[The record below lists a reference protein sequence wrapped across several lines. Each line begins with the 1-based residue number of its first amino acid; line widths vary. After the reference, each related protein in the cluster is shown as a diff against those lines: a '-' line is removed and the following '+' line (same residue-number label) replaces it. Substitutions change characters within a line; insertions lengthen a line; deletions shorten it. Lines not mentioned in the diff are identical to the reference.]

1 MAVPSDRESEG
12 VRLRRELNDAGP
24 RDMLCLSG
32 SFRSTQN
39 TSIRPTFGSPAPT
52 VKIDFEEV
60 PMNTNRRGLL
70 LAGCCGASTALFWS
84 VAARLRAEG
93 LNPPP
98 ETTTI
103 RLAKNPTICIAPQYV
118 VSDLLNDEGF
128 TNVVYVQSDAGVE
141 QTKALANGDLDF
153 TLHFSGPLLLQV
165 DRGLAITLLAGIH
178 VGCFELF
185 AKEGIDSVADL
196 KGRTVGIQ
204 ALETSPHVFL
214 SAMAALV
221 GLNPAKDIEWVTSA
235 SVKPIELFA
244 EGKID
249 AFLGFPPEPQRLRAQ
264 NIGHVIVNSA
274 QDRPWSG
281 YFCCMLAG
289 NREFVRKN
297 PIATKRL
304 VRAMLRATD
313 LCVSEPTLVAQ
324 RMVDRSF
331 TPRRDYAVQTLTDV
345 PYNRWREYDPEDT
358 IRFYALRLREA
369 GMLKSSP
376 AKIVADGADWRFL
389 NEVRPELGG

>member
-1 MAVPSDRESEG
+1 MH
-12 VRLRRELNDAGP
+12 
-24 RDMLCLSG
+24 M
-32 SFRSTQN
+32 
-39 TSIRPTFGSPAPT
+39 
-52 VKIDFEEV
+52 
-60 PMNTNRRGLL
+60 NRRDLL
-70 LAGCCGASTALFWS
+70 LAGGCAASTALVLS
-84 VAARLRAEG
+84 VASRLRAEG
-93 LNPPP
+93 SNPPP

-103 RLAKNPTICIAPQYV
+103 RLAKNQTICIAPEYV
-118 VSDLLNDEGF
+118 VSDLRSAEGF

-141 QTKALANGDLDF
+141 QAKAVANGDLDF

-165 DRGLAITLLAGIH
+165 DRGLRITILAGIH

-185 AKEGIDSVADL
+185 AKEGIRSVADL

-204 ALETSPHVFL
+204 ALETSQHVFL
-214 SAMAALV
+214 SAMATLV

-244 EGKID
+244 GGKID

-264 NIGHVIVNSA
+264 NIGRVIVNSA
-274 QDRPWSG
+274 RDRPWSQ

-297 PIATKRL
+297 PIATKRV

-313 LCVSEPTLVAQ
+313 LCVSEPALVAQ
-324 RMVDRSF
+324 RMVDRGF
-331 TPRRDYAVQTLTDV
+331 TPRQDDAVQTLAEV
-345 PYNRWREYDPEDT
+345 PYNHWRDYDPEDT

-369 GMLKSSP
+369 GMLKSRP
-376 AKIVADGADWRFL
+376 AKNVADAAG
-389 NEVRPELGG
+389 RPSQKDVPPRLGV

>member
-1 MAVPSDRESEG
+1 MH
-12 VRLRRELNDAGP
+12 
-24 RDMLCLSG
+24 
-32 SFRSTQN
+32 
-39 TSIRPTFGSPAPT
+39 
-52 VKIDFEEV
+52 
-60 PMNTNRRGLL
+60 TNRRDLL
-70 LAGCCGASTALFWS
+70 LAGCCAASTALAWS
-84 VAARLRAEG
+84 VATRLRAEG
-93 LNPPP
+93 ANPPP

-103 RLAKNPTICIAPQYV
+103 RLAKNQTICIAPQYV
-118 VSDLLNDEGF
+118 VSDLLSAEGI
-128 TNVVYVQSDAGVE
+128 TNVVYVQSDGGVE
-141 QTKALANGDLDF
+141 QAKAVANGDLDF
-153 TLHFSGPLLLQV
+153 TLHFSGPLLLQI
-165 DRGLAITLLAGIH
+165 DRGLRTTILAGIH

-185 AKEGIDSVADL
+185 AKEGIRSVADL

-204 ALETSPHVFL
+204 ALETSQHIFL
-214 SAMAALV
+214 SAMATLV
-221 GLNPAKDIEWVTSA
+221 GLNPTKDIEWVTSA

-274 QDRPWSG
+274 QDRPWSQ

-297 PIATKRL
+297 PMATKRV

-313 LCVSEPTLVAQ
+313 LCVSEPALVAQ
-324 RMVDRSF
+324 RMVDRGF
-331 TPRRDYAVQTLTDV
+331 TARHDYAVQTLADV
-345 PYNRWREYDPEDT
+345 PYNRWRDYDPEDT

-376 AKIVADGADWRFL
+376 AKIIADGADWRFL
-389 NEVRPELGG
+389 NEVRRELGG

>member
-1 MAVPSDRESEG
+1 MH
-12 VRLRRELNDAGP
+12 
-24 RDMLCLSG
+24 
-32 SFRSTQN
+32 
-39 TSIRPTFGSPAPT
+39 
-52 VKIDFEEV
+52 
-60 PMNTNRRGLL
+60 TNRRDLL
-70 LAGCCGASTALFWS
+70 LAGACAASTALAWS
-84 VAARLRAEG
+84 VATRLRAEG
-93 LNPPP
+93 PNPPP

-103 RLAKNPTICIAPQYV
+103 RLAKNQTICIAPQYV
-118 VSDLLNDEGF
+118 VSDLLSAEGI
-128 TNVVYVQSDAGVE
+128 TNVVYVQSDGGVE
-141 QTKALANGDLDF
+141 QAKAVANGDLDF
-153 TLHFSGPLLLQV
+153 TLHFSGPLLLQI
-165 DRGLAITLLAGIH
+165 DRGLRTTILAGVH

-185 AKEGIDSVADL
+185 AKEGIRSVADL

-204 ALETSPHVFL
+204 ALETSQHIFL
-214 SAMAALV
+214 SAMATLV
-221 GLNPAKDIEWVTSA
+221 GLNPTKDIEWVTSA

-274 QDRPWSG
+274 QDRPWSQ

-297 PIATKRL
+297 PIATKRV

-313 LCVSEPTLVAQ
+313 LCVSEPALVAQ
-324 RMVDRSF
+324 RMVDRGF
-331 TPRRDYAVQTLTDV
+331 TARHDYAVQTLADV
-345 PYNRWREYDPEDT
+345 PYNRWRDYDPEDT

-376 AKIVADGADWRFL
+376 AKIIADGVDWRFL
-389 NEVRPELGG
+389 NEVRRELGG

>member
-1 MAVPSDRESEG
+1 MH
-12 VRLRRELNDAGP
+12 
-24 RDMLCLSG
+24 
-32 SFRSTQN
+32 
-39 TSIRPTFGSPAPT
+39 
-52 VKIDFEEV
+52 
-60 PMNTNRRGLL
+60 TNRRDLL
-70 LAGCCGASTALFWS
+70 LAGCCAASTALAWS
-84 VAARLRAEG
+84 VATRLRAEG
-93 LNPPP
+93 PNPPP

-103 RLAKNPTICIAPQYV
+103 RLAKNQTICIAPQYV
-118 VSDLLNDEGF
+118 VSDLLSAEGI
-128 TNVVYVQSDAGVE
+128 TNVVYVQSDGGVE
-141 QTKALANGDLDF
+141 QAKAVANGDLDF
-153 TLHFSGPLLLQV
+153 TLHFSGPLLLQI
-165 DRGLAITLLAGIH
+165 DRGLRTTILAGIH

-185 AKEGIDSVADL
+185 AKEGIRSVADL

-204 ALETSPHVFL
+204 ALETSQHIFL
-214 SAMAALV
+214 SAMATLV
-221 GLNPAKDIEWVTSA
+221 GLNPTKDIEWVTSA

-274 QDRPWSG
+274 QDRPWSQ

-297 PIATKRL
+297 PMATKRV

-313 LCVSEPTLVAQ
+313 LCVSEPALVAQ
-324 RMVDRSF
+324 RMVDRGF
-331 TPRRDYAVQTLTDV
+331 TARHDYAVQTLADV
-345 PYNRWREYDPEDT
+345 PYNRWRDYDPEDT

-376 AKIVADGADWRFL
+376 AKIIADGVDWRFL
-389 NEVRPELGG
+389 NEVRRELGG

>member
-1 MAVPSDRESEG
+1 MH
-12 VRLRRELNDAGP
+12 
-24 RDMLCLSG
+24 
-32 SFRSTQN
+32 
-39 TSIRPTFGSPAPT
+39 
-52 VKIDFEEV
+52 
-60 PMNTNRRGLL
+60 TNRRDLL
-70 LAGCCGASTALFWS
+70 LAGCCAASTALVWS
-84 VAARLRAEG
+84 VTTRLRAEEP
-93 LNPPP
+93 NPPP

-103 RLAKNPTICIAPQYV
+103 RLAKNQTICIAPQYV
-118 VSDLLNDEGF
+118 VSDLLSAEGI
-128 TNVVYVQSDAGVE
+128 TNVVYVQSDGGVE
-141 QTKALANGDLDF
+141 QAKAVANGDLDF
-153 TLHFSGPLLLQV
+153 TLHFSGPLLLQI
-165 DRGLAITLLAGIH
+165 DRGLRTTILAGIH

-185 AKEGIDSVADL
+185 AKEGIRSVADL

-204 ALETSPHVFL
+204 ALETSQHIFL
-214 SAMAALV
+214 SAMATLV
-221 GLNPAKDIEWVTSA
+221 GLNPTKDIEWVTSA

-274 QDRPWSG
+274 QDRPWSQ

-297 PIATKRL
+297 PIATKRV

-313 LCVSEPTLVAQ
+313 LCVSDPVLVAQ
-324 RMVDRSF
+324 RMVDRGF
-331 TPRRDYAVQTLTDV
+331 TARHDYAVQTLADV
-345 PYNRWREYDPEDT
+345 PYNRWRDYDPEDT

-376 AKIVADGADWRFL
+376 AKIIADGADWRFL
-389 NEVRPELGG
+389 NEVRRELGG

>member
-1 MAVPSDRESEG
+1 MH
-12 VRLRRELNDAGP
+12 
-24 RDMLCLSG
+24 
-32 SFRSTQN
+32 
-39 TSIRPTFGSPAPT
+39 
-52 VKIDFEEV
+52 
-60 PMNTNRRGLL
+60 TNRRDLL
-70 LAGCCGASTALFWS
+70 LAGCRAASTALVWS
-84 VAARLRAEG
+84 VASRLRAEG
-93 LNPPP
+93 PNPPP

-103 RLAKNPTICIAPQYV
+103 RLAKNPVICIAPQYV
-118 VSDLLNDEGF
+118 VSDLLNAEGF

-141 QTKALANGDLDF
+141 QTKAVGKGDIDF

-165 DRGLAITLLAGIH
+165 DRGLSITILAGIH

-185 AKEGIDSVADL
+185 AREGIRSVADL

-204 ALETSPHVFL
+204 GLETSPHVFL
-214 SAMAALV
+214 SAMATLV
-221 GLNPAKDIEWVTSA
+221 GLDPAKDIEWVTSGP
-235 SVKPIELFA
+235 VKPIELFA

-249 AFLGFPPEPQRLRAQ
+249 AFLGFAPEPQRLRAQ
-264 NIGHVIVNSA
+264 NIGRVIVNSA
-274 QDRPWSG
+274 QDRPWSQ
-281 YFCCMLAG
+281 YFCCMLAS

-297 PIATKRL
+297 PIATKRV

-324 RMVDRSF
+324 RMVDRGF
-331 TPRRDYAVQTLTDV
+331 TARKDYAVQTLADV
-345 PYNRWREYDPEDT
+345 PYNRWRDYDPEDT

-389 NEVRPELGG
+389 NEVRRELGG

>member
-1 MAVPSDRESEG
+1 M
-12 VRLRRELNDAGP
+12 
-24 RDMLCLSG
+24 
-32 SFRSTQN
+32 Q
-39 TSIRPTFGSPAPT
+39 
-52 VKIDFEEV
+52 
-60 PMNTNRRGLL
+60 TNRRDLL
-70 LAGCCGASTALFWS
+70 LAGCCAASTALFWS
-84 VAARLRAEG
+84 VATRLRAEG
-93 LNPPP
+93 PARPP
-98 ETTTI
+98 EITTI
-103 RLAKNPTICIAPQYV
+103 RLAKNPAICIAPQYV
-118 VSDLLNDEGF
+118 VSDLLNAEGF

-141 QTKALANGDLDF
+141 QARGVTNGDLDF

-165 DRGLAITLLAGIH
+165 DRGLRIALLAGIH

-185 AKEGIDSVADL
+185 AKEGIRSVADL

-204 ALETSPHVFL
+204 ALETSQHVFL

-221 GLNPAKDIEWVTSA
+221 GLNPATDIEWVTSA

-264 NIGHVIVNSA
+264 DIGHVIVNSA
-274 QDRPWSG
+274 RDRPWSQ

-297 PIATKRL
+297 PIATKRV

-313 LCVSEPTLVAQ
+313 LCVSEPALVAQ
-324 RMVDRSF
+324 RMVDRGF
-331 TPRRDYAVQTLTDV
+331 ALRQDDAVQTLADV
-345 PYNRWREYDPEDT
+345 PYNRWRDYDPEDT

-376 AKIVADGADWRFL
+376 AKVVADAADWRFL
-389 NEVRPELGG
+389 NEVRRELGG

>member
-1 MAVPSDRESEG
+1 MH
-12 VRLRRELNDAGP
+12 
-24 RDMLCLSG
+24 
-32 SFRSTQN
+32 
-39 TSIRPTFGSPAPT
+39 
-52 VKIDFEEV
+52 
-60 PMNTNRRGLL
+60 TNRRDLL
-70 LAGCCGASTALFWS
+70 LAGACAASTALFWR
-84 VAARLRAEG
+84 AASRLRAEEP
-93 LNPPP
+93 NPPP

-103 RLAKNPTICIAPQYV
+103 RLAKTPSICIAPQYV
-118 VSDLLNDEGF
+118 VSDLLHAEGF
-128 TNVVYVQSDAGVE
+128 ANVVYVESGISVEPGSGVA
-141 QTKALANGDLDF
+141 QWKSLGKGDLDF
-153 TLHFSGPLLLQV
+153 TLDFSGPLLLEI
-165 DRGLAITLLAGIH
+165 DRGLGVTLLAGIH

-185 AKEGIDSVADL
+185 AKQGIRSVADL

-204 ALETSPHVFL
+204 GLGSPQHVFL
-214 SAMAALV
+214 SAMATLV
-221 GLNPAKDIEWVTSA
+221 GLNPVKDLEWVTSA
-235 SVKPIELFA
+235 SAKPIELFA

-274 QDRPWSG
+274 RDRPWSQ

-313 LCVSEPTLVAQ
+313 LCVSEPALVAQ
-324 RMVDRSF
+324 RMVDRGF
-331 TPRRDYAVQTLTDV
+331 TPRLDYAVQTLADM
-345 PYNRWREYDPEDT
+345 PYNRWRDYDPEDT

-376 AKIVADGADWRFL
+376 AKIIADGADWRFL
-389 NEVRPELGG
+389 NEVRRELGG